1 VFDIVHREL
10 AKTTLGRVVALIW
23 IGLLA
28 GGLVHAALFGGL
40 IVDNHGR
47 PLSGDFLAFWSAGQ
61 MVASGHAA
69 AAYDPEILHRLQI
82 QDSGQ
87 FSATF
92 YPWDYPPLFLFVA
105 FLLAQ
110 LPYAAAYVSWAVATL
125 AGYGACA
132 KTLFRDRDAAIAY
145 GAAPACFAA
154 FIIAQTGLLTAALFG
169 AALLTLNK
177 RPIVSGLLLAALAYK
192 PQFGLLIPVALI
204 AGGHWRTILAAA
216 LASAAWIL
224 VWLLIDKQVFAGF
237 AHALVFASQTYLTH
251 APSGWHKLQSLYGL
265 LRTLGLDNGWAGA
278 AQGIF
283 AAASLAAVAVA
294 WRSRLSVAMK
304 SAILVICSLIATPY
318 SFIYDFPILS
328 VAVGFL
334 YRDRAFDR
342 FEQAAVWSA
351 YALTAAY
358 LLSGIAFGMGAVA
371 LIAAVAARRIGPPFW
386 APPKR
391 LMLL

>member
-1 VFDIVHREL
+1 MFDIVHKEL
-10 AKTTLGRVVALIW
+10 AKTTQGRVVALIW
-23 IGLLA
+23 AGLLV
-28 GGLVHAALFGGL
+28 GSLVHAVLFGGL
-40 IVDNHGR
+40 ITDSHGR

-61 MVASGHAA
+61 MFASGHAA

-87 FSATF
+87 FSATY

-110 LPYAAAYVSWAVATL
+110 LPYAAAYISWAVATL

-132 KTLFRDRDAAIAY
+132 KALFRDRDAAIAF

-154 FIIAQTGLLTAALFG
+154 FIVAQTGLLTAALFG

-177 RPIVSGLLLAALAYK
+177 RPIVSGLLLAALTYK

-216 LASAAWIL
+216 LATAAWIL
-224 VWLLIDKQVFAGF
+224 MWLAIDKAVLAGF

-251 APSGWHKLQSLYGL
+251 APGGWHKLQSLYGL
-265 LRTLGLDNGWAGA
+265 LRSLGMGNAWSGA
-278 AQGIF
+278 VQGIV
-283 AAASLAAVAVA
+283 AAASFVAVTVA
-294 WRSRLSVAMK
+294 WRSPLSMAMK
-304 SAILVICSLIATPY
+304 SAILVLCSLIATPY

-334 YRDRAFDR
+334 YRDRPFDR
-342 FEQAAVWSA
+342 VERTAVWSA

-371 LIAAVAARRIGPPFW
+371 LIAVVAARRIGPPLW

-391 LMLL
+391 LTLL